1 MHIVAALFVDDFSMR
16 QVEGPSTRLDLK
28 GVYFSQVAQ
37 QSLPCTLSP
46 HLVVLIYRPAES
58 KGDGV
63 LQVVFHPPGVA
74 PDVSSGL
81 VSGATTEGTP
91 PMAQHASQVTVEPGK
106 FTYRLV
112 RAELPITEFG
122 QVIAHSRIDN
132 GPWLAVPLTIL
143 PPAATS

>member
-28 GVYFSQVAQ
+28 GVYFSQVAPQ
-37 QSLPCTLSP
+37 PLPCTLSP

-63 LQVVFHPPGVA
+63 LQVVFHPTGVA
-74 PDVSSGL
+74 PNVSAD
-81 VSGATTEGTP
+81 ATSVGTP
-91 PMAQHASQVTVEPGK
+91 PLAQHASPFTVEPGK

-112 RAELPITEFG
+112 RAELPIVDYG

-143 PPAATS
+143 PPVPTI

>member
-28 GVYFSQVAQ
+28 GVYFSQVAPQ
-37 QSLPCTLSP
+37 PLPCTLSP

-74 PDVSSGL
+74 PEVSSGP
-81 VSGATTEGTP
+81 SAEGRP
-91 PMAQHASQVTVEPGK
+91 PLAQHASPFTVEPGK

-122 QVIAHSRIDN
+122 QVIAHSRIDS

-143 PPAATS
+143 PPVSTS

>member
-28 GVYFSQVAQ
+28 GVYFSQVAPEP
-37 QSLPCTLSP
+37 LPCTLSP
-46 HLVVLIYRPAES
+46 HLVVLIYRPADS

-74 PDVSSGL
+74 PDASL
-81 VSGATTEGTP
+81 PGTP
-91 PMAQHASQVTVEPGK
+91 PLAQHASPFTVEPGK

-112 RAELPITEFG
+112 RAELPIVEYG

-132 GPWLAVPLTIL
+132 GPWLAVPLMIL
-143 PPAATS
+143 APTN

>member
-28 GVYFSQVAQ
+28 GVYFSQVAPQ
-37 QSLPCTLSP
+37 PLPCTLSP

-74 PDVSSGL
+74 PEVSSE
-81 VSGATTEGTP
+81 TTAEGTP
-91 PMAQHASQVTVEPGK
+91 PLAQHASPFTVEPGK

-143 PPAATS
+143 PPVVTS

>member
-28 GVYFSQVAQ
+28 GVYFSQVAPQ
-37 QSLPCTLSP
+37 PLPCTLSP
-46 HLVVLIYRPAES
+46 HLVVLIYRPIDS

-63 LQVVFHPPGVA
+63 LQVVFHLPGVA
-74 PDVSSGL
+74 PEVSSG
-81 VSGATTEGTP
+81 ATAEGTP
-91 PMAQHASQVTVEPGK
+91 PLAQHASPFTVEPGK

-143 PPAATS
+143 PPVATS

>member
-28 GVYFSQVAQ
+28 GVYFSQVAPQ
-37 QSLPCTLSP
+37 PLPCTLSP

-74 PDVSSGL
+74 PEVSSG
-81 VSGATTEGTP
+81 VSAGGTP
-91 PMAQHASQVTVEPGK
+91 PLAQHASPFTVEPGK

-112 RAELPITEFG
+112 RAELPITEYG

-143 PPAATS
+143 PPVATS

>member
-1 MHIVAALFVDDFSMR
+1 MHIVAAVFVDDFSMR
-16 QVEGPSTRLDLK
+16 QAEGPSTRLDLK
-28 GVYFSQVAQ
+28 GVYFSQVAAQ
-37 QSLPCTLSP
+37 PLPCTLSP
-46 HLVVLIYRPAES
+46 HLVVLIYRPADS

-74 PDVSSGL
+74 PEVT
-81 VSGATTEGTP
+81 SGATAEGTP
-91 PMAQHASQVTVEPGK
+91 PLAQHASPFTVESGK

-143 PPAATS
+143 PPVATS

>member
-1 MHIVAALFVDDFSMR
+1 MHVVAALFVDDFSMR

-28 GVYFSQVAQ
+28 GVYFSQVAPQ
-37 QSLPCTLSP
+37 PLPCTLSP
-46 HLVVLIYRPAES
+46 HLVVLIYRPADS

-74 PDVSSGL
+74 PEVSSGT
-81 VSGATTEGTP
+81 TTEGTP
-91 PMAQHASQVTVEPGK
+91 PLAQHASPFTVEPGK

>member
-28 GVYFSQVAQ
+28 GVYFSQVAPQ
-37 QSLPCTLSP
+37 PLPCTLSP
-46 HLVVLIYRPAES
+46 HLVVLIYRPIDS

-63 LQVVFHPPGVA
+63 LQVVFHLPGVA
-74 PDVSSGL
+74 PEVSSG
-81 VSGATTEGTP
+81 ATAEGTP
-91 PMAQHASQVTVEPGK
+91 PLAQHASPFTVEPGK

-122 QVIAHSRIDN
+122 QVISHSRIDN

-143 PPAATS
+143 PPVATS

>member
-28 GVYFSQVAQ
+28 GVYFSQVAPQ
-37 QSLPCTLSP
+37 PLPCTLSP

-81 VSGATTEGTP
+81 SSGTTAEGTP
-91 PMAQHASQVTVEPGK
+91 PLAQHASPFTVEPGK

-143 PPAATS
+143 PPVATS

>member
-28 GVYFSQVAQ
+28 GVYFSQVAPQ
-37 QSLPCTLSP
+37 PLPCTLSP
-46 HLVVLIYRPAES
+46 HLVVLIYRPADS

-74 PDVSSGL
+74 PEVT
-81 VSGATTEGTP
+81 SGATAEGTP
-91 PMAQHASQVTVEPGK
+91 PLAQHASPFTVESGK

-132 GPWLAVPLTIL
+132 GLWLAVPLTIL
-143 PPAATS
+143 PPVATS

>member
-1 MHIVAALFVDDFSMR
+1 MR

-28 GVYFSQVAQ
+28 GVYFSQVAPQ
-37 QSLPCTLSP
+37 PLPCTLSP
-46 HLVVLIYRPAES
+46 HLVVLIYRPADS

-63 LQVVFHPPGVA
+63 LQVVFHRPGVA
-74 PDVSSGL
+74 PEVT
-81 VSGATTEGTP
+81 SGATAEGTP
-91 PMAQHASQVTVEPGK
+91 PLAQHASPFSVESGK

-143 PPAATS
+143 PPVATS

>member
-28 GVYFSQVAQ
+28 GVYFSQVAPQ
-37 QSLPCTLSP
+37 PLPCTLSP

-74 PDVSSGL
+74 PEVSSA
-81 VSGATTEGTP
+81 VSAEGTP
-91 PMAQHASQVTVEPGK
+91 PLAQHASPFTVEPGK

-112 RAELPITEFG
+112 RAELPITEYG

-143 PPAATS
+143 PPVATS

>member
-28 GVYFSQVAQ
+28 GVYFSQVAPQ
-37 QSLPCTLSP
+37 PLPCTLSP
-46 HLVVLIYRPAES
+46 HLVVLIYRPGES

-74 PDVSSGL
+74 PAVSSGL
-81 VSGATTEGTP
+81 SSGATTEGPP
-91 PMAQHASQVTVEPGK
+91 PMAQHASPFTVEPGK

-143 PPAATS
+143 PPVATS

>member
-1 MHIVAALFVDDFSMR
+1 
-16 QVEGPSTRLDLK
+16 
-28 GVYFSQVAQ
+28 VYFSQVAPQ
-37 QSLPCTLSP
+37 PLPCTLSP
-46 HLVVLIYRPAES
+46 HLVVLIYRPADS

-74 PDVSSGL
+74 PEVT
-81 VSGATTEGTP
+81 SGATAEGTP
-91 PMAQHASQVTVEPGK
+91 PLAQHASPFTVESGK

-143 PPAATS
+143 PPVATS

>member
-28 GVYFSQVAQ
+28 GVYFSQVAPQ
-37 QSLPCTLSP
+37 QLPCTLSP
-46 HLVVLIYRPAES
+46 HLVVLIYRPADS

-74 PDVSSGL
+74 PEASSG
-81 VSGATTEGTP
+81 AFAEGTP
-91 PMAQHASQVTVEPGK
+91 PLAQHASPFTVEPGK

-122 QVIAHSRIDN
+122 QVIAHSRIDS

-143 PPAATS
+143 PPVATS

>member
-28 GVYFSQVAQ
+28 GVYFSQVAPEP
-37 QSLPCTLSP
+37 LPCTLSP
-46 HLVVLIYRPAES
+46 HLVVLIYRPADS

-74 PDVSSGL
+74 PD
-81 VSGATTEGTP
+81 AIPPGTP
-91 PMAQHASQVTVEPGK
+91 PLAQHASPFTVEPGK

-112 RAELPITEFG
+112 RAELPIVEYG

-143 PPAATS
+143 APAN